1 MPDDAT
7 IMILGTA
14 TGALWR
20 VGWTITSECTRA
32 STPPPKGTMFA
43 ARFLGAALMLA
54 VVAGCRDTTGPPE
67 DDSLFTAP
75 IVGVPMADLFYGAY
89 LDHDPGGGVRDHA
102 CGLKA
107 YDGHSGVDIL
117 LRNFKVQDTGVPVL
131 AAADGTVTWVRDGLF
146 DRSTTWEGT
155 SGFGNVVEI
164 THPGGLSTI
173 YGHLRRGSVAVT
185 DGQSV
190 KRGELL
196 GLVGSSGRSN
206 WPHLHFEV
214 RKDGA
219 SLDPFAG
226 ECSPTESLW
235 ADQLAYQNAFK
246 VTDAG
251 LTDQPATFAALLE
264 RPPTLNAFPLNAAGF
279 RFWLQVANQPA
290 AQTRFELLAPGGAL
304 RDAVQ
309 VQVGA
314 SFSMRYLVLEVPV
327 SGELTEP
334 GAWQIRTYQGNQ
346 LIHTQPFTLLPA
358 GAGAAGEA
366 PATPSLRGTFPFAV
380 RVFDQPPPGAG
391 AHP

>member
-1 MPDDAT
+1 M
-7 IMILGTA
+7 
-14 TGALWR
+14 
-20 VGWTITSECTRA
+20 S
-32 STPPPKGTMFA
+32 A
-43 ARFLGAALMLA
+43 ARALGAALTFAVLA
-54 VVAGCRDTTGPPE
+54 ACRDSTGPPE

-75 IVGVPMADLFYGAY
+75 IVGAPMADVFYGAY
-89 LDHDPGGGVRDHA
+89 VDHAPGSGVRDHA

-117 LRNFKVQDTGVPVL
+117 LRNFKVQDQGVPVI
-131 AAADGTVTWVRDGLF
+131 AAADGTVTWVSDGFF

-185 DGQSV
+185 HGQSV
-190 KRGELL
+190 QRGALL

-214 RKDGA
+214 RKNGG

-226 ECSPTESLW
+226 ECSPTQSLW

-251 LTDQPATFAALLE
+251 LTDQPATFAVLIE
-264 RPPTLNAFPLNAAGF
+264 RPPTLSAFPLNAAGF

-290 AQTRFELLAPGGAL
+290 AQVRFVLRAPGGAL
-304 RDAVQ
+304 RDAGQ
-309 VQVGA
+309 VQIGP
-314 SFSMRYLVLEVPV
+314 SFSMRYLVLDVPV
-327 SGELTEP
+327 SGQLTEA
-334 GAWQIRTYQGNQ
+334 GAWEIRTYQGDQ

-358 GAGAAGEA
+358 SAAEA
-366 PATPSLRGTFPFAV
+366 AEGPATPSLRGTFPFAV

-391 AHP
+391 THP